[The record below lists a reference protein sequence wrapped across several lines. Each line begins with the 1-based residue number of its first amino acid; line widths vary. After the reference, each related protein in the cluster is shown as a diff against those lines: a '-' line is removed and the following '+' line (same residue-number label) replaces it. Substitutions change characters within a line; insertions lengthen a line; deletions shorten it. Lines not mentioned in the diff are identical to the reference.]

1 MAMMNRIGVIMYN
14 VGLLL
19 ILLILG
25 LTLKNFN
32 FDSPDNTLEYSKNIM
47 TMLDLTI
54 GILVMYS
61 LFLILLSALSKRKKG
76 LTYGLLVFLHVML
89 LLVMVIFNYFSDI
102 FAELGD
108 PVWKYSIIAGA
119 SGVLFLVIFGLIL
132 LQLPGKTDEEAL
144 IKGIT
149 KRLKEEEEENMS
161 FCPRCKYKVK
171 QEWRFCP
178 KCSAR
183 FAPETLKE

>member
-14 VGLLL
+14 VGLIL

-32 FDSPDNTLEYSKNIM
+32 FESPDNTVDYSQNIR
-47 TMLDLTI
+47 TMLDLAI
-54 GILVMYS
+54 GILIMYS

-76 LTYGLLVFLHVML
+76 ITYGLLVFLHVIFL
-89 LLVMVIFNYFSDI
+89 SVIVVFNYFSEI

-108 PVWKYSIIAGA
+108 PAWKYSIIAGA
-119 SGVLFLVIFGLIL
+119 SGVLFLVLFGLIL
-132 LQLPGKTDEEAL
+132 LQLPGKTDDEAL

-149 KRLKEEEEENMS
+149 MRLKDEDEENMS
-161 FCPRCKYKVK
+161 FCPKCKYKVK

-178 KCSAR
+178 NCSAR
-183 FAPETLKE
+183 FAPETRKK

>member
-14 VGLLL
+14 VGLIL

-32 FDSPDNTLEYSKNIM
+32 FDSPDSTLEYSQNIR

-54 GILVMYS
+54 GILIMYS
-61 LFLILLSALSKRKKG
+61 LLLILLSTLSKRKKG
-76 LTYGLLVFLHVML
+76 WIFGVFVFLY
-89 LLVMVIFNYFSDI
+89 VIFLSDIVVFNYFSDI
-102 FAELGD
+102 FADLGD
-108 PVWKYSIIAGA
+108 PVWKYPIIAGT
-119 SGVLFLVIFGLIL
+119 SGVLFLVLFGLVL

-149 KRLKEEEEENMS
+149 ERLKEEEEGNMS

-171 QEWRFCP
+171 PEWRFCP
-178 KCSAR
+178 NCAAR
-183 FAPETLKE
+183 FATETQKK